1 MEELMLL
8 RKNCLFIA
16 RKGTSLLF
24 KNLVLMFLLVS
35 IISLIL
41 MEDGHGECI
50 PYSLIGC
57 REEDKNAPASEVA
70 FEYPGQFFPNYKTVR
85 YTIKLANSV
94 KDGTT
99 GELFIYSPKLS
110 IPGNPDLNI
119 LLWNGDTI
127 SRDHKMEFQVD
138 FLKDVSTNMILGNL
152 SNKLFIEEET
162 YEFEGPY
169 MIFNIGRVIIKPT
182 DDGRY
187 IDRIIV
193 DTRANE
199 TIHFGMELVNRK
211 TGDPIR
217 FEQTRTYRLE
227 AYNHEFTELA
237 WVPSREAEPKEIE
250 YFEGDITYEVRLIPS
265 K

>member
-1 MEELMLL
+1 MLCGNNWLLIARSGRFILLRYLLLMLL
-8 RKNCLFIA
+8 F
-16 RKGTSLLF
+16 
-24 KNLVLMFLLVS
+24 VS
-35 IISLIL
+35 VNSLIL
-41 MEDGHGECI
+41 IEDGHGECQ

-57 REEDKNAPASEVA
+57 REEDENALVSEVA
-70 FEYPGQFFPNYKTVR
+70 FEYPGHFLPNYKTVR
-85 YTIKLANSV
+85 YTIKLGNNV
-94 KDGTT
+94 KDGIV
-99 GELFIYSPKLS
+99 GELFIYSPKS
-110 IPGNPDLNI
+110 AIPGNPDLNK

-138 FLKDVSTNMILGNL
+138 FLNDVSNNMILGNF
-152 SNKLFIEEET
+152 SNKLFIGEDT

-169 MIFNIGRVIIKPT
+169 MIFNIGNVIIKPT

-193 DTRANE
+193 ETRANE
-199 TIHFGMELVNRK
+199 TIHFGMELLNRK
-211 TGDPIR
+211 TGHPIR

-227 AYNHEFTELA
+227 ASNHEFAELA
-237 WVPSREAEPKEIE
+237 WVPSREDMEIE